1 MLPAKHLDGPEMEA
15 ALLKAAADH
24 GWPFNTCGMKPGDM
38 LLVDSG
44 ARKMVENHL
53 PEYGPRLLSPD
64 QFNPEEV
71 EQGARVFVLAQEGE
85 CAIVRRLQAS
95 HPALTVISVCYGNL
109 LQVRD
114 LKQLFQGLDL
124 TVLAASQVCGSE
136 YLSALLEANKVAQVV
151 QALDDVT
158 TLWAHYAS
166 DFSISRRLIAILTQA
181 KQSQPKLPIIL
192 SADLDQIEML
202 QLFGLFSFETMKRF
216 TDWLGIGC
224 IYMTRR
230 NKAMQAA
237 EILCLE
243 NSGARGIKEATDVAG
258 LRPPAEAPAVAQVL
272 PIVLE
277 LVSQECRFESFMGNL
292 AVTRAITFEDLEAN
306 PVAVLSMLVLFLGL
320 GTLRKANVIN
330 PTPYS
335 LQVAWQQ
342 EFQAA
347 FRENAEAFIGVS
359 KNGVGSYA
367 STMSLR

>member
-1 MLPAKHLDGPEMEA
+1 MLPAKLLDGPALEA
-15 ALLKAAADH
+15 ALEKTAADR
-24 GWPFNTCGMKPGDM
+24 GWPFHACGMKPADT

-44 ARKMVENHL
+44 ARKVVENHL
-53 PEYGPRLLSPD
+53 PEHSPKFLSLD
-64 QFNPEEV
+64 QFNPEEAD
-71 EQGARVFVLAQEGE
+71 QGGRVFVLAQEGE
-85 CAIVRRLQAS
+85 GAIVRRLQAS
-95 HPALTVISVCYGNL
+95 HPTLTIISVCYGNL

-151 QALDDVT
+151 QALDNVT

-166 DFSISRRLIAILTQA
+166 DFSVSRRLMAILTQA

-202 QLFGLFSFETMKRF
+202 QLLGLFSFETLKRF

-243 NSGARGIKEATDVAG
+243 NSGARGVKEAVDVAG
-258 LRPPAEAPAVAQVL
+258 LRPPSEAPAVAQVL

-277 LVSQECRFESFMGNL
+277 LVSQECRFESFIGNL
-292 AVTRAITFEDLEAN
+292 AATRAITFEDLEAN

-320 GTLRKANVIN
+320 GTLRKANIIN

-335 LQVAWQQ
+335 LQVSWQQ
-342 EFQAA
+342 QFQAA

-359 KNGVGSYA
+359 KNSLGSYA
-367 STMSLR
+367 STMNLN